1 MAKKAKVD
9 KIQLAATPIQE
20 EGVTLTPVT
29 PFVMAE
35 TAVPEV
41 VIEAS
46 QANNVSEAKPSEFV
60 DESGEKIQTVDQ
72 NIPLKNK
79 EKVQDMTFVEFR
91 TRNGDLKTGQRSK
104 VIAMGYGNSIVR
116 TIS

>member
-1 MAKKAKVD
+1 MAKAKVD

-20 EGVTLTPVT
+20 DGVTLTPVT
-29 PFVMAE
+29 PFVAV
-35 TAVPEV
+35 VPEV

-46 QANNVSEAKPSEFV
+46 QTASVSEGTISDFV
-60 DESGEKIQTVDQ
+60 DESGEKIKTVDQ
-72 NIPLKNK
+72 NIPLKDK
-79 EKVQDMTFVEFR
+79 AKAEDLTFVEFR

-116 TIS
+116 TIG